1 VHPRLVC
8 AVVTAAVA
16 ATSEQS
22 RKDLLSVSETVR
34 FQAEDDLVD
43 RVVNALA
50 KWDDEQEEDS
60 G

>member
-1 VHPRLVC
+1 MHPRLVC